1 MGRGLLAAQP
11 PWSQGLSTPMSPTSE
26 TQSEEG
32 RAAGDPQ
39 REGCGNPVSQAT

>member
-26 TQSEEG
+26 TESERRAEQRVTPNG
-32 RAAGDPQ
+32 RAVETQ
-39 REGCGNPVSQAT
+39 